1 MVIIINKIIKK
12 KHTAWGAVCRAM
24 QLNKQCMKY

>member
-12 KHTAWGAVCRAM
+12 STPHGGAVCRAM
-24 QLNKQCMKY
+24 QLYKQCMTY